1 MVVGAVLG
9 YAPRAEAADVLPH
22 VTGEAAIAVTEPQS
36 REFGLGGRL
45 TGGLELLIVKPLGLE
60 LSVGGLLL
68 TAGKPPV
75 DGRLEPKS
83 TGTAFT
89 LMPGIRLHAGG
100 LWLSG
105 GGGFV
110 QTGDAPRGAVDAHL
124 GYDFRIGRFGVG
136 PELGYLQ
143 VIQAD
148 DNLRPEDARLFTFG
162 VHAAFY
168 PARPDRD
175 GDKVYDDE
183 DACPDVPGIRT
194 NDRKTNG
201 CPRRDRDLD
210 GIFDH
215 EDACP
220 DVPGIHTNDPA
231 TNGCPREDRDKD
243 GVYDDEDACIDVP
256 GIRTK
261 DPKTDGCPRPD
272 RDGDK
277 VFDDE
282 DACPDV
288 AGIPTTDPKTNGCPR
303 GDRDKDGVY
312 DDEDACPDIA
322 GLRTKDPKTNGCP
335 PADGSIRIEGE
346 RIVLDD
352 VILFDLDSPR
362 VRRAS
367 WPTVERV
374 AKFIIKTADV
384 LEISIEG
391 HADAVGGD
399 NYNLRLSRARADSV
413 RTLLIK
419 YGVPEDRVKAEAFG
433 RSRLKVQTA
442 HAERQ
447 NRRVE
452 FWITRTTSGG
462 SQ

>member
-1 MVVGAVLG
+1 MIAGALLGGAKSASAVDVV
-9 YAPRAEAADVLPH
+9 PH
-22 VTGEAAIAVTEPQS
+22 ATGEAAIALTEPQS

-45 TGGLELLIVKPLGLE
+45 TGGLELLLAKPIGLE

-89 LMPGIRLHAGG
+89 VMPGMRLHLGN
-100 LWLSG
+100 LWLAG

-110 QTGDAPRGAVDAHL
+110 QTGDSPRGAVDAHL
-124 GYDFRIGRFGVG
+124 GYDFRFGRVGIG
-136 PELGYLQ
+136 PEVGYLQ

-148 DNLRPEDARLFTFG
+148 DNLRPEDARLLTFG
-162 VHAAFY
+162 AHFALY

-183 DACPDVPGIRT
+183 DACPDTPGIRT
-194 NDRKTNG
+194 KDPKTNG

-231 TNGCPREDRDKD
+231 TNGCPRGDRDKD
-243 GVYDDEDACIDVP
+243 AVYDDEDACIDVP
-256 GIRTK
+256 GVRT
-261 DPKTDGCPRPD
+261 T
-272 RDGDK
+272 
-277 VFDDE
+277 
-282 DACPDV
+282 
-288 AGIPTTDPKTNGCPR
+288 
-303 GDRDKDGVY
+303 
-312 DDEDACPDIA
+312 
-322 GLRTKDPKTNGCP
+322 DPKTNGCP

-374 AKFIIKTADV
+374 AKFIIKTSDV

-399 NYNLRLSRARADSV
+399 NYNLKLSRARAESV
-413 RTLLIK
+413 RTLLVK
-419 YGVPEDRVKAEAFG
+419 YGVPAEQVKAEAFG

-442 HAERQ
+442 HAERL

-452 FWITRTTSGG
+452 FWITRTKSGG